1 MSRPAAIVVGIA
13 LACSC
18 LAACGGPSE
27 YCQVIEQNQAALKS
41 FGKKKTDKAFK
52 TYRQAVNE
60 ISKVAPESVK
70 SDWTGLT
77 RALVEVRDAH
87 KAAGVSMQDISQEA
101 ITAMGAVKGGQIQAA
116 YEKFNDAVSEHGEKT
131 ADSVVKECGIDLQ

>member
-1 MSRPAAIVVGIA
+1 MNRSASVVVGVV
-13 LACSC
+13 LACST

-27 YCQVIEQNQAALKS
+27 YCQVVEQNQAALKS

-52 TYRQAVNE
+52 TYRQTVNE

-70 SDWTGLT
+70 SDWSALT
-77 RALVEVRDAH
+77 RALVEVKDAH

-101 ITAMGAVKGGQIQAA
+101 INTMGAVKGGQIVTA
-116 YEKFNDAVSEHGEKT
+116 YENFNDAVSEHGAKT
-131 ADSVVKECGIDLQ
+131 AESVAKECGIDLK